1 MIQAHDL
8 SRFENAHRRDY
19 SKALREIKNS
29 RKTSHWMWYIFPQ
42 IHGLGF
48 SSTAQFYAIRSLDE
62 AKAFLNDPYLGGNLT
77 EISKAL
83 LTLETNNATKIF
95 GFPDDLKLKSSMTL
109 FKFAADDSSL
119 FDAVLDKY
127 YEGQIDHQ
135 TKQILGL

>member
-1 MIQAHDL
+1 MIQAYDL

-19 SKALREIKNS
+19 SKALREIKNG